1 MLLITPTFISQA
13 GLIIGFFGSVLLAF
27 SAKVGVI
34 SKNGKSVTVIF
45 NGLDPMISS
54 EINKNR
60 VLESHWRNRV
70 FTPIGWAMLSIS
82 FLLQFSA
89 VFITTN

>member
-1 MLLITPTFISQA
+1 MFLLTPTFISQT

-34 SKNGKSVTVIF
+34 SKNGTSVTVILD
-45 NGLDPMISS
+45 GLDPMISP
-54 EINKNR
+54 EINTKR
-60 VLESHWRNRV
+60 VLASHWRNRV

-82 FLLQFSA
+82 FLLQFST